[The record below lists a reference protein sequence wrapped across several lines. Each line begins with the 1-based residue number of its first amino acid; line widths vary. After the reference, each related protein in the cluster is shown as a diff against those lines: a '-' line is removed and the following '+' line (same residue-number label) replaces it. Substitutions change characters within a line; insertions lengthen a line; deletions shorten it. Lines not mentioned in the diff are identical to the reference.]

1 VALGLHSDRTI
12 GGFSFFFP
20 KIDIMRGLALGATL
34 NGLLKS
40 LKHSKAEVRWSAAI
54 ALESFV
60 AEAEATIPI
69 LTQALSDV
77 DVKIQVAAT
86 RTLGRIGAP
95 AIPGLLQALDKP
107 EKQVRR
113 EAVWALAR
121 IGSAA
126 RGTVSALT
134 RALQDSDLKVRLG
147 AAQAL
152 GAIGP
157 NAGAAVSALVECLHD
172 SNLIFCRLAA
182 QALVRIGPAAL
193 DALQQASQSSDR
205 FVRREALW
213 ALGHLGQPTSD
224 YATGDTSVDPSSA
237 TPARIVAG
245 LNKDANLKDTAQM
258 PFNPKSMRETAR
270 VNLT

>member
-1 VALGLHSDRTI
+1 
-12 GGFSFFFP
+12 
-20 KIDIMRGLALGATL
+20 MRGLALGDTL
-34 NGLLKS
+34 NALLKS
-40 LKHSKAEVRWSAAI
+40 LKNSNADVRWSAAV

-60 AEAEATIPI
+60 TEAESAIPI
-69 LTQALSDV
+69 LTQALSDMNV
-77 DVKIQVAAT
+77 NIQVAAT
-86 RTLGRIGAP
+86 RTLGRIGAA
-95 AIPGLLQALDKP
+95 AIPGLLQALGKP

-126 RGTVSALT
+126 KGTVSALT
-134 RALQDSDLKVRLG
+134 RALQDSDLRVRWG

-157 NAGAAVSALVECLHD
+157 DAGAAVSALAECLEN

-193 DALQQASQSSDR
+193 DALQQASQSPDR

-224 YATGDTSVDPSSA
+224 CETSDNSDDPSSA
-237 TPARIVAG
+237 TPDRIVAA

-258 PFNPKSMRETAR
+258 PFNPKNMRDTTTVE
-270 VNLT
+270 LG

>member
-1 VALGLHSDRTI
+1 MGAFLLTPQD
-12 GGFSFFFP
+12 
-20 KIDIMRGLALGATL
+20 DIMRGLAVGDTV

-40 LKHSKAEVRWSAAI
+40 LKHSNAEIRWSAAV

-60 AEAEATIPI
+60 AEAESTIPI

-77 DVKIQVAAT
+77 DLDTQVAAT
-86 RTLGRIGAP
+86 RTLGRIGAA

-107 EKQVRR
+107 EKHVRR

-126 RGTVSALT
+126 KTAVSALT
-134 RALQDSDLKVRLG
+134 CALQDSDLRVRLG

-157 NAGAAVSALVECLHD
+157 DAGAAVSALVECLKD

-182 QALVRIGPAAL
+182 KALVRIGPAAL
-193 DALQQASQSSDR
+193 DALQEASQRSDK

-213 ALGHLGQPTSD
+213 ALGHLGRPTSD
-224 YATGDTSVDPSSA
+224 YATSDTSVDPGSA
-237 TPARIVAG
+237 TLDRIVAT
-245 LNKDANLKDTAQM
+245 LNKGANLKATARM
-258 PFNPKSMRETAR
+258 TFNPKNMRETTR
-270 VNLT
+270 VELA

>member
-1 VALGLHSDRTI
+1 
-12 GGFSFFFP
+12 
-20 KIDIMRGLALGATL
+20 MRGLALGDTL
-34 NGLLKS
+34 KGLLKS
-40 LKHSKAEVRWSAAI
+40 LKHSNAEVRWSAAV

-60 AEAEATIPI
+60 SEAKSAIPI
-69 LTQALSDV
+69 LTKAVSDV
-77 DVKIQVAAT
+77 DVNIQVAAT
-86 RTLGRIGAP
+86 RTLGRFGAA
-95 AIPGLLQALDKP
+95 AIPGLLQTLAKP

-126 RGTVSALT
+126 KAAVPALT
-134 RALQDSDLKVRLG
+134 RALQDSDLRVRLG
-147 AAQAL
+147 AALAL

-157 NAGAAVSALVECLHD
+157 DAAAAVSALVQCLKD

-193 DALQQASQSSDR
+193 GALQQASQSPDR

-213 ALGHLGQPTSD
+213 ALGHLGQPTSEN
-224 YATGDTSVDPSSA
+224 ATSDTSVNPSSA
-237 TPARIVAG
+237 TPDRIVAA

-258 PFNPKSMRETAR
+258 PFNPKNMRDTTR
-270 VNLT
+270 VELG